1 MLDEDGWYK
10 TGDLGIMRED
20 GYLTISG
27 RSKDLI
33 IRGGENIYPAE
44 VESAIIEIPQVIDAQ
59 VIGVS
64 AKRMGE
70 GICFSKSYY
79 TLHLLF

>member
-1 MLDEDGWYK
+1 
-10 TGDLGIMRED
+10 MRED

-44 VESAIIEIPQVIDAQ
+44 VEHAIIEIPEVLDAQ
-59 VIGVS
+59 VVAVS

-70 GICFSKSYY
+70 GTS
-79 TLHLLF
+79 